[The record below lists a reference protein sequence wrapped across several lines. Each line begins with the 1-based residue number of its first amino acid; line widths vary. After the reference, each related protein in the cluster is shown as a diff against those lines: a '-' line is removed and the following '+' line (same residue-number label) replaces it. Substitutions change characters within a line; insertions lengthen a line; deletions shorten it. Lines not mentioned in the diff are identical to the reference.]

1 MSKPFTAVVVVAL
14 AFLLAATAPAQEKK
28 LKVYISVDM
37 EGVGDVVTRDQTGP
51 AGFEYAQARRWMTA
65 EANAAIT
72 AAFEAGATEVLV
84 SDSHGNAQNLL
95 ADELDSRA
103 RLIRAWPR
111 HLIMMD
117 GIDDTFDAVIFI
129 GYHASAGKRHA
140 TLAHTMSSARI
151 YHIKLKGVEVPEGGF
166 NAAIAGHF
174 GVPVV
179 MISGDQ
185 TVIAEVRALVGPIEA
200 AEVKRGSGVVAVM
213 MHPTKAQELIREK
226 TKAALG
232 RLRDFKPW
240 KLQTPITM
248 EIAFKWERDAELAG
262 MIPGAKMLDGRT
274 VQFTGKD
281 MVELAGLVEVI
292 ANLETGR

>member
-1 MSKPFTAVVVVAL
+1 MRQRLVAIL
-14 AFLLAATAPAQEKK
+14 ILMLGCLLATAAPAQEQK

-37 EGVGDVVTRDQTGP
+37 EGIGDVVTRDQTGP
-51 AGFEYAQARRWMTA
+51 AGFEYTQARKWMTA
-65 EANAAIT
+65 EANAAIS

-95 ADELDSRA
+95 ADELDPRA

-111 HLIMMD
+111 HLVMMD
-117 GIDDTFDAVIFI
+117 
-129 GYHASAGKRHA
+129 
-140 TLAHTMSSARI
+140 
-151 YHIKLKGVEVPEGGF
+151 GVEVPEGGF

-185 TVIAEVRALVGPIEA
+185 TVIAEVRALVGNIEA

-232 RLRDFKPW
+232 RLKDFKPW
-240 KLQTPITM
+240 KLSSPITM

-262 MIPGAKMLDGRT
+262 MLPGARMLDGRT
-274 VQFTGKD
+274 VQYTGKD
-281 MVELAGLVEVI
+281 MVELSGLVEVI
-292 ANLETGR
+292 TNLETGR

>member
-1 MSKPFTAVVVVAL
+1 MRKRFAAVLVLAL
-14 AFLLAATAPAQEKK
+14 ACWLGSTAPAQEKK

-37 EGVGDVVTRDQTGP
+37 EGIGDVVTRDQTSP
-51 AGFEYAQARRWMTA
+51 QGFEYAQARKWMTA
-65 EANAAIT
+65 EANAAI
-72 AAFEAGATEVLV
+72 AGAFEAGATEVLV
-84 SDSHGNAQNLL
+84 SDSHGNALNLL
-95 ADELDSRA
+95 ADELDPRA

-111 HLIMMD
+111 KLIMMD
-117 GIDDTFDAVIFI
+117 GIDESFDAVIFI
-129 GYHASAGKRHA
+129 GYHASAGKRHT

-151 YHIKLKGVEVPEGGF
+151 YHIKLNGIEAPEGGF

-174 GVPVV
+174 DVPVV

-185 TVIAEVRALVGPIEA
+185 TVIAEVRAQVGPIEA
-200 AEVKRGSGVVAVM
+200 AEVKHGSGVVAVM

-226 TKAALG
+226 AKAALA
-232 RLRDFKPW
+232 RLKDFKPW
-240 KLQTPITM
+240 KLQAPITL
-248 EIAFKWERDAELAG
+248 EVAFKWERDAELAG

-292 ANLETGR
+292 TNLETGR

>member
-1 MSKPFTAVVVVAL
+1 MKNRVFSAMAL
-14 AFLLAATAPAQEKK
+14 GLMCLLSAAAPAQEKK

-37 EGVGDVVTRDQTGP
+37 EGIGDVVTRDQTGP
-51 AGFEYAQARRWMTA
+51 QGFEYAQARKWMTA
-65 EANAAIT
+65 ETNAAIG
-72 AAFEAGATEVLV
+72 AAFDAGATEVLV
-84 SDSHGNAQNLL
+84 SDSHGNALNLL
-95 ADELDSRA
+95 ADELDPRA

-111 HLIMMD
+111 HLVMMD
-117 GIDDTFDAVIFI
+117 GIDDSFDAVIFI

-151 YHIKLKGVEVPEGGF
+151 YHIKLNGVEVPEGGF

-185 TVIAEVRALVGPIEA
+185 TVIAEVRALVGNIEA

-232 RLRDFKPW
+232 RLKDFKPW
-240 KLQTPITM
+240 KLSSPITM
-248 EIAFKWERDAELAG
+248 EVAFKWERDAELAG

-292 ANLETGR
+292 TNLETGR